1 MMSSNLK
8 KVAESKYSEK
18 EYKEAALTFM
28 EAAIVAGKEN
38 NFLEEAELRNNASVA
53 FLMAGDKLAAFNS
66 AANTEQVF
74 LSEGNLKNAGMSIGN
89 QAAALEALGKNSQA
103 LELYNKASKLLDDAG
118 EKELKSYIQKRSS
131 SIKLKQGR
139 YLESLASMDGALQNS
154 KVLSPKEKILK
165 KLSGIVSKLIQR

>member
-1 MMSSNLK
+1 MSSNLK
-8 KVAESKYSEK
+8 RVAESKYSEK
-18 EYKEAALTFM
+18 KFKEAALIFM
-28 EAAIVAGKEN
+28 EAAISAGQQN
-38 NFLEEAELRNNASVA
+38 NPQEEAELKNNASVA
-53 FLMAGDKLAAFNS
+53 FLMAGDNQAALD
-66 AANTEQVF
+66 AALNTEHVF

-103 LELYNKASKLLDDAG
+103 LELYSKAAQYLEDTG

-154 KVLSPKEKILK
+154 NVLSPKEKILK